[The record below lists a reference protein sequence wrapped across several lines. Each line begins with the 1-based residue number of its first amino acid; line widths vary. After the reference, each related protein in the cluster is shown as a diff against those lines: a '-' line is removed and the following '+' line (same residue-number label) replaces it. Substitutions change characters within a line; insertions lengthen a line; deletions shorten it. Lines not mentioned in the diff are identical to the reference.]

1 MFSIILSETCFGY
14 FFFSLKEWLQ
24 EPQQEGEGRIFKF
37 PPPRG
42 EKGGEKGAIFKLPLL
57 VGFVTHRYKLL
68 LKMRSL
74 IKIGPIKE
82 RSLLQG
88 RVKGMIFFAVIS
100 VTGNTSLSRKFVTTL
115 EKWETHV

>member
-24 EPQQEGEGRIFKF
+24 EPQQEGGGRTFK
-37 PPPRG
+37 
-42 EKGGEKGAIFKLPLL
+42 IFKLPLL